1 MVLLAVVVT
10 YLIVAAFETVGR
22 WSNPALVRLP
32 TPADFVARVPAA
44 GLVALIIGLVMTSAL
59 SSRFC
64 ERGSRPPLRRC
75 RHERARARCWRLRRW
90 SPRRRPGA
98 ARRRSSGSGCG
109 PTRRRSSSP
118 RADGSYGGFLYDIC
132 RSAVAHAGVDPGT
145 VELVPVDAGTR
156 FERLDDA
163 AEPLDLLCDPTTIT
177 MERAERWDF
186 TPIVFFA
193 SSLSAARSRA
203 VAVAGRRGAGRL
215 QRRGRRRGWCW
226 SAGSTAR
233 PRTRRWPR
241 WRRRCRRRP
250 ARSRSARWPSPG
262 TTTGCAPS
270 AATTGRLSFYVGDA
284 DILSAQV
291 DAVRRE
297 GPRCPV
303 SFNTRAARPEPYALI
318 VGDRIP
324 GLHRR
329 VSAGVYAFFR
339 SGEAERSFAA
349 NFAGRQKSP
358 MLESL
363 FALYRLP

>member
-1 MVLLAVVVT
+1 MSGGWGRALAAAA
-10 YLIVAAFETVGR
+10 LVAA
-22 WSNPALVRLP
+22 
-32 TPADFVARVPAA
+32 PAA
-44 GLVALIIGLVMTSAL
+44 WGGEAAVFRLGVRTDA
-59 SSRFC
+59 
-64 ERGSRPPLRRC
+64 PPFV
-75 RHERARARCWRLRRW
+75 
-90 SPRRRPGA
+90 SV
-98 ARRRSSGSGCG
+98 
-109 PTRRRSSSP
+109 
-118 RADGSYGGFLYDIC
+118 RADGSYGGFLYDLC

-145 VELVPVDAGTR
+145 VELVPVEAGTR

-203 VAVAGRRGAGRL
+203 VALPADEAPAGCSVGAATRVVLVGWVDSTTSDATVAEMAA
-215 QRRGRRRGWCW
+215 QV
-226 SAGSTAR
+226 
-233 PRTRRWPR
+233 
-241 WRRRCRRRP
+241 
-250 ARSRSARWPSPG
+250 
-262 TTTGCAPS
+262 PS
-270 AATTGRLSFYVGDA
+270 APGEVAVCPVAFARHDEGVRAFCSDEGRLSFYVGDA

-329 VSAGVYAFFR
+329 ISAGVYAFFR